1 MSSFCGAP
9 LAGVLSEAFGYSL
22 HGSSGQQNV
31 AALRSALLG
40 VSMVP
45 WALCACA
52 WIPMRLDS
60 EPHSESCVRFF
71 TYPKDAGARISRYF
85 EVYNHLVRNES
96 DVRRT
101 NGRAER
107 CLRCLAVSMS
117 A

>member
-71 TYPKDAGARISRYF
+71 TYPKDAGARIFRGLRSPLCEMSLTF
-85 EVYNHLVRNES
+85 EG
-96 DVRRT
+96 RT
-101 NGRAER
+101 AAPKGVFDA
-107 CLRCLAVSMS
+107 
-117 A
+117 